1 VFYLR
6 GWFRAAAALRLPTQ
20 DRVHLIA
27 FEARHRLGNRNVGQF
42 FDEPLQDAPTDL
54 GMRHFAPAEE
64 NRRLD
69 LVAFFEEALDVLLLE
84 LVVVFVDLRAE
95 LDLFNQDHFL
105 VLLRLTRALL
115 FLVLV
120 LPEVHDA
127 ANRRV
132 RRWRDLDEIQT
143 LRLGNRQRL
152 RRRHDAE
159 LRAGVVDHAN
169 FSDPD
174 PFVDTN
180 AIITARSSFECD
192 KAS

>member
-1 VFYLR
+1 
-6 GWFRAAAALRLPTQ
+6 
-20 DRVHLIA
+20 
-27 FEARHRLGNRNVGQF
+27 
-42 FDEPLQDAPTDL
+42 
-54 GMRHFAPAEE
+54 MRHLASTKE

-69 LVAFFEEALDVLLLE
+69 LVTLFEEALDVLLLE
-84 LVVVFVDLRAE
+84 LVIVLVDLRAE
-95 LDLFNQDHFL
+95 LDLFDQDHFL

-132 RRWRDLDEIQT
+132 CRGGDLDEVET

-159 LRAGVVDHAN
+159 LRSGVVDHAN
-169 FSDPD
+169 FPDPD

-180 AIITARSSFECD
+180 AIVTTRSSFECD
-192 KAS
+192 KSLPKKRPWSLVLSPSLSLAKVGQG